1 MVYLYVEGKVPYG
14 ALPFFCIFTELKT
27 DSMFHR
33 YVLPIVVMASLLVS
47 CSQKSSSSDTLK
59 QLDNALSMKE
69 TYDNYLLQKVSVLR
83 QVLGDSHNPQQIYQ
97 TNKRIAEE
105 FSAYSMD
112 STLHYLQKNLAL
124 AQRMKDNYKET
135 ETDMR
140 LVKEYAMAGYHIDA
154 ADILEKYSLDNIPSG
169 LKHDFFDASH
179 VLYGEMMA
187 YSNNNEIYVINKS
200 NRDTYR
206 DSLLAMVPKNTYEWY
221 NLKRE
226 EADNQK
232 NDTLSL
238 FYAKKM
244 LDVTKPNSHEYAEA
258 AFFYQFYL
266 KDQDSKIE
274 WLAKSSIADVMCAT
288 NDYASLNSL
297 CNLLFEHGDIDR
309 AFRYSADHC
318 MPDAISFNGKL
329 RPWQVAHFFPEIEKA
344 YSHKAAHQ
352 QRMLWVM
359 LVVIASFV
367 VILAVLLLFIRKRQ
381 HELLVINRKLTTLN
395 AELQEANKVKQE
407 YIALFLSILSDNIN
421 TSRQY
426 KNHVLKYLRRGNDKY
441 LVDEIEALP
450 PIDAD
455 IDGFYKMFDKTFLNL
470 YPNFVE
476 QFNALLAPGEAIA
489 PKGNDSLTPELRIFA
504 LVKLGISDSSKIASL
519 LHYSANTIYNYRAKI
534 KNKAK
539 GNRDKFENY
548 VKEIE

>member
-1 MVYLYVEGKVPYG
+1 MR
-14 ALPFFCIFTELKT
+14 
-27 DSMFHR
+27 HR
-33 YVLPIVVMASLLVS
+33 IILTLSILAAFAVS
-47 CSQKSSSSDTLK
+47 CTTKHDSSDTLK
-59 QLDNALSMKE
+59 QLDNVLSMKE
-69 TYDNYLLQKVSVLR
+69 TYDNYLLQRVSVLR
-83 QVLGDSHNPQQIYQ
+83 QVLEYNHNPQQVYE

-112 STLHYLQKNLAL
+112 STLHYLQKNLVL
-124 AQRMKDNYKET
+124 AEKMNDKYKEA

-154 ADILEKYSLDNIPSG
+154 ADILEKYSLGNIPAG
-169 LKHDFFDASH
+169 LNHDFFDASH

-187 YSNNNEIYVINKS
+187 YSNNNEIYIINKS
-200 NRDTYR
+200 NRDSYR
-206 DSLLAMVPKNTYEWY
+206 DSLLAIVPCDTYEWY

-238 FYAKKM
+238 SFAKKM
-244 LDVTKPNSHEYAEA
+244 LSVTKLNSHEYAEA

-266 KDQDSKIE
+266 KDQSQKIE

-297 CNLLFEHGDIDR
+297 CNLLFENGDIDR

-344 YSHKAAHQ
+344 YSQKATHQ

-450 PIDAD
+450 PIDHD

-476 QFNALLAPGEAIA
+476 QFNALLAPGESIS

-539 GNRDKFENY
+539 GDRDKFENY